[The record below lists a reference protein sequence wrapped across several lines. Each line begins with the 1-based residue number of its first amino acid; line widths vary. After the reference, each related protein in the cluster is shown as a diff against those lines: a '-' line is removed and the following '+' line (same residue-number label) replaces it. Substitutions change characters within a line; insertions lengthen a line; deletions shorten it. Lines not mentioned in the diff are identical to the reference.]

1 MTIQTIRPNQEGKN
15 SPSLPKSD
23 YVKGLLLKSNLN
35 LLSITKKPGERN
47 IQKRTKMMKEIGTDM
62 MSMSR
67 FKM

>member
-1 MTIQTIRPNQEGKN
+1 MTIQTIRPNQECKN
-15 SPSLPKSD
+15 SPSLPKND

>member
-15 SPSLPKSD
+15 SPSLPKND